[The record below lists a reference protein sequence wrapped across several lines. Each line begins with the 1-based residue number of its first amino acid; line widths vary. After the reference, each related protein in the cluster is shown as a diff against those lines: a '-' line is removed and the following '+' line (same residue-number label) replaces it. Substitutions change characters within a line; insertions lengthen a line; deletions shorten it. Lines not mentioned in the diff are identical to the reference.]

1 MPELHLGF
9 ERVSSCVNHT
19 MKTVAVLTAVL
30 CMLFITTSI
39 AHGQSPWTTEIG
51 AGLAMTN
58 GNSNTKNINL
68 SLGMVYDP
76 KARAVFR
83 VNGLYLRG
91 DKDGTLIINQTA
103 LTGRNEINLS
113 SRTFVFFQGA
123 FLKDTF
129 KNINYLF
136 SPTAGVGYKLIDS
149 DIAVLALDTGVGGVW
164 ERDIGRDAFG
174 RPFLLDTQGSGAYNA
189 GERFAWKVSSN
200 AAVTQSF
207 TSLWKTNNWA
217 DSLHN
222 FSAGIAA
229 SLTQRTQLKL
239 EFLDTFKNRPALPTL
254 KKNDTALITSLVLK
268 F

>member
-1 MPELHLGF
+1 
-9 ERVSSCVNHT
+9 
-19 MKTVAVLTAVL
+19 MKTLAVITAL
-30 CMLFITTSI
+30 FCLLFISVAA
-39 AHGQSPWTTEIG
+39 AHGQSTGPWSTEIG

-58 GNSNTKNINL
+58 GNNDTKNINL
-68 SLGMVYDP
+68 SLALVRDA
-76 KARAVFR
+76 KTRNVFR
-83 VNGLYLRG
+83 FNGLYLRG
-91 DKDGTLIINQTA
+91 DKDGTLLINQTA
-103 LTGRNEINLS
+103 FTGRDEVNIS
-113 SRTFVFFQGA
+113 TRTYVFFQGA

-136 SPTAGVGYKLIDS
+136 SPTAGIGYKLINS
-149 DIAVLALDTGVGGVW
+149 DVTVLAIDTGLGGVW
-164 ERDIGRDAFG
+164 ERDIGRNSFG
-174 RPFLLDTQGSGAYNA
+174 QPVPLDTKGTGAYNA
-189 GERFAWKVSSN
+189 GERFARKVSST

-207 TSLWKTNNWA
+207 NSLWKTNDWS

-239 EFLDTFKNRPALPTL
+239 EFLDTFKNRPAFVSL

>member
-1 MPELHLGF
+1 
-9 ERVSSCVNHT
+9 
-19 MKTVAVLTAVL
+19 MKTFAVLTTILFV
-30 CMLFITTSI
+30 LFIGVST
-39 AHGQSPWTTEIG
+39 AFGQGGPWSTEIG

-58 GNSNTKNINL
+58 GNSDTKNINL
-68 SLGMVYDP
+68 SLGIVHDP
-76 KARAVFR
+76 KTRSVFR
-83 VNGLYLRG
+83 INGLYLRG

-103 LTGRNEINLS
+103 LTGRNEISLS
-113 SRTFVFFQGA
+113 DRTFVFFQGA

-136 SPTAGVGYKLIDS
+136 SPTAGVGYKLINTDV
-149 DIAVLALDTGVGGVW
+149 AVLSLDTGLGGVW
-164 ERDIGRDAFG
+164 ERDIGRNALG
-174 RPFLLDTQGSGAYNA
+174 QPFLLDTHASGAYNA
-189 GERFAWKVSSN
+189 GERFAWKLSSN

-207 TSLWKTNNWA
+207 NSLWKTNDWA

-239 EFLDTFKNRPALPTL
+239 EFLDTFKNRPALATL